1 MAPIMKIR
9 LMRQIDYWI
18 GIPLCLLLTIIN
30 CILRLF
36 VFKREGEMIPKKIL
50 FIKLSE
56 MGGIILAYS
65 LLNKTQEVY
74 PEAEIFFLT
83 FEKNRSLFQILN
95 IVPSNNV
102 LTIRENSIQSLI
114 LDTLRVIS
122 RLRKERIDIT
132 FDLEFFSRFTAILTY
147 LSGADKR
154 IGFYP
159 YSMEGLY
166 RGNLLTHKVQYNPLI
181 HISKSYLSLLQ
192 VVEKR
197 TKSTPELEEKIE
209 NREITLPR
217 FIFSEEEKRRVWAK
231 LKEFGITEEARLFL
245 VNSGEGNIPLRE
257 WPLENFIDLSKL
269 ILENSNDSFIIIIGT
284 QNSLT
289 KGEVICNTL
298 NSKRCL
304 NLVDKT
310 TLRELL
316 TLFSLSEALI
326 VNDCGLAHLASLTPI
341 RKFILFGPE
350 SPQVYS
356 PIANNSWMI
365 FSGLPCSPCLSAFN
379 HRDSACRDNLCLK
392 MIKPQEVY
400 NLIVTHLKERIL

>member
-1 MAPIMKIR
+1 MAPIMKIK
-9 LMRQIDYWI
+9 LMRQIDYWL

-30 CILRLF
+30 YILRPF
-36 VFKREGEMIPKKIL
+36 VFKRRREMIPKKIL

-56 MGGIILAYS
+56 MGSIILAYP
-65 LLNKTQEVY
+65 LLSKIQKVY
-74 PEAEIFFLT
+74 PETKIFFLT
-83 FEKNRSLFQILN
+83 FEKNRPLFQILN
-95 IVPSNNV
+95 IVSSNNV

-122 RLRKERIDIT
+122 RLRKEGIDIA

-154 IGFYP
+154 VGFYP

-166 RGNLLTHKVQYNPLI
+166 RGKLLTHKTQYNPLI

-192 VVEKR
+192 GVKKR

-209 NREITLPR
+209 DREIVLPR
-217 FIFSEEEKRRVWAK
+217 FILSEEEKKKVWAK
-231 LKEFGITEEARLFL
+231 LKKFGIDEGSRLFL
-245 VNSGEGNIPLRE
+245 INSDEGNLPLRE
-257 WPLENFIDLSKL
+257 WPIENFIDLSEL
-269 ILENSNDSFIIIIGT
+269 ILENNNDNFIIIVGT

-350 SPQVYS
+350 NPQVYS
-356 PIANNSWMI
+356 PIGSNSWMI

-379 HRDSACRDNLCLK
+379 HRNSACKDNRCLK

>member
-1 MAPIMKIR
+1 
-9 LMRQIDYWI
+9 
-18 GIPLCLLLTIIN
+18 
-30 CILRLF
+30 
-36 VFKREGEMIPKKIL
+36 MIPKKIL

-56 MGGIILAYS
+56 MGSIILAYP
-65 LLNKTQEVY
+65 LLNKTQKVY
-74 PEAEIFFLT
+74 PETKIFFLT
-83 FEKNRSLFQILN
+83 FEKNRPLFQILN
-95 IVPSNNV
+95 IVSSNNV

-122 RLRKERIDIT
+122 RLRKEGIDIT

-166 RGNLLTHKVQYNPLI
+166 RGNLLTHKTQYNPLT

-217 FIFSEEEKRRVWAK
+217 FILSEEEKRKVRAK

-245 VNSGEGNIPLRE
+245 VNPGEGNIPLRE
-257 WPLENFIDLSKL
+257 WPIENFIDLSEL
-269 ILENSNDSFIIIIGT
+269 ILENNNDNFIIIVGT

-289 KGEVICNTL
+289 KGEVIYNTL

-350 SPQVYS
+350 NPQVYS
-356 PIANNSWMI
+356 PIGSNSWMI
-365 FSGLPCSPCLSAFN
+365 FLGLPCSPCLSAFN
-379 HRDSACRDNLCLK
+379 HRDSACRDNRCLK